1 MRVRRIDAGGDW
13 TFGRGRAGYAV
24 TSESV
29 AQRVRTR
36 LQSFRG
42 DWFLNLDHGL
52 PWFEHMAK
60 PANLGLLEAD
70 LKRCILETPGV
81 ATLTSFSLD
90 LVRDTRKLTVAATIT
105 DIYGDDEQQISV
117 TR

>member
-1 MRVRRIDAGGDW
+1 MRVRRIDADGDW
-13 TFGRGRAGYAV
+13 TFGRGRASYAA
-24 TSESV
+24 TGESV

-42 DWFLNLDHGL
+42 DWFLDLDHGL

-60 PANLGLLEAD
+60 PANLDLLEAD

-81 ATLTSFSLD
+81 ATLTAFSMNLD
-90 LVRDTRKLTVAATIT
+90 RDPRKCTVSATIT
-105 DIYGDDEQQISV
+105 DVYGSDSRPINV